1 MKKVLCI
8 LIPCLIVALILG
20 SCGGGKKESAIED
33 FNEELKKSGK
43 EIEGKISKEIG
54 SSADINLDISQ
65 FGQIGTNLTLPD
77 SFPEHVLPL
86 VDDANII
93 NVNENK
99 ENFIVSIIYTTTK
112 RYDEVGKFYEEVF
125 KDVENLN
132 QYQLDNGISMNGTK
146 DDYRINITAVAVD
159 DKTSSVMLDVN
170 YRQLAERNKLK
181 ETLISGK
188 SAALPDGYPEDI
200 FPILEGDKVTES
212 RYEEMGDEIYY
223 YLTILS
229 NLSQKDIIKG
239 YEAIWSDI
247 EVGYKSIGSADFQF
261 DGHRGEK
268 YAFSLNGEIRDSE
281 ANITEYRLR
290 VLEYKQ

>member
-43 EIEGKISKEIG
+43 EIEEKISKEIG

-132 QYQLDNGISMNGTK
+132 QYQL
-146 DDYRINITAVAVD
+146 
-159 DKTSSVMLDVN
+159 VM
-170 YRQLAERNKLK
+170 A
-181 ETLISGK
+181 
-188 SAALPDGYPEDI
+188 
-200 FPILEGDKVTES
+200 S
-212 RYEEMGDEIYY
+212 R
-223 YLTILS
+223 
-229 NLSQKDIIKG
+229 
-239 YEAIWSDI
+239 
-247 EVGYKSIGSADFQF
+247 
-261 DGHRGEK
+261 
-268 YAFSLNGEIRDSE
+268 
-281 ANITEYRLR
+281 
-290 VLEYKQ
+290 